1 MTSPVLKSDAYKFSH
16 MLLYPQGT
24 QTVYET
30 LTPRANSFFPWSDK
44 MTAFG
49 YRLFLA
55 RLEEDFNDNFFGLAW
70 ADVDAEVRPAIAE
83 SLGSESVDAI
93 MTKFKELHDL
103 GFLPIKVATLPEGTL
118 VPMQVPVMTI
128 ENTRPEFFWLP
139 GYLETLL
146 LSETFVT
153 STVASVARIF
163 RQIGQK
169 YANLSADDDGY
180 LDFQFHDFSQRG
192 QHGNDASVLSGI
204 AHLTSFKG
212 TDIIQ
217 APAEVHKYYAED
229 NTAFIGGSVLA
240 TEHSVME
247 SVYADVS
254 SSADAQFGFA
264 GDTQVLTPNGWTS
277 LLEVDDTDEVFQ
289 VSDSGFGSF
298 APIIK
303 LNKSHYEGEMIHWTG
318 HDDKI
323 NSLVSPNNYIS
334 VVRPSRTNR
343 NEEKLEKIQSKV
355 ANPGNRYTYQRT
367 SAPKAGGIDHL
378 TPLDQLKIAFQA
390 DGAKTQR
397 YKALVFSFAKER
409 KIERLTGI
417 LEKLGYN
424 YRTTPAPSS
433 ANQPNRK
440 DQTRFSI
447 DLPSDVVVENDL
459 SWIDLSNKSHIWLKE
474 FLTEISQWD
483 SSNTHTHFQYF
494 SNNPLN
500 VDIVE
505 RAAVMA
511 GYYVRQGL
519 TTYDNPN
526 HKTTYYVTVVYNNIL
541 HGQLRQKESIEYA
554 DEIVSISVPS
564 GNILTKYG
572 SATMVLPD
580 NTDNYR
586 EQSYI
591 NQLESYRALIKT
603 TPNGI
608 LSIVSDTYDY
618 WEVVNQVLPALKD
631 DVLAR
636 NGKVV
641 IRPDSDTELV
651 SHTLDML
658 VLTTNGWEP
667 FGDREGE
674 LIVLPTGNIITK
686 DGLAPFMPATDDIDA
701 TSELILATMYSMADT
716 FGVTVNSKGY
726 MVLNSHIGILHGE
739 GVTLDTIDGYLETI
753 TKAGFSAENIVFGVG
768 AYVYSVLVSRDS
780 FGQALKATSVTIN
793 GTEKAVFKNPKTA
806 SEGFKKSRKGRVQVV
821 REQGELVVHD
831 GFTAETIPDDNLLQ
845 VVYDEGFVSDKPSFD
860 ELRAIIKR
868 S

>member
-30 LTPRANSFFPWSDK
+30 LTPRANSFFPWNDK

-70 ADVDAEVRPAIAE
+70 ADVDAEVRPAIVE

-169 YANLSADDDGY
+169 YADLSADNDGY

-192 QHGNDASVLSGI
+192 QHGNDASVLSGV

-217 APAEVHKYYAED
+217 APAEVHKHYAED

-247 SVYADVS
+247 AY
-254 SSADAQFGFA
+254 G
-264 GDTQVLTPNGWTS
+264 T
-277 LLEVDDTDEVFQ
+277 
-289 VSDSGFGSF
+289 
-298 APIIK
+298 
-303 LNKSHYEGEMIHWTG
+303 
-318 HDDKI
+318 
-323 NSLVSPNNYIS
+323 
-334 VVRPSRTNR
+334 
-343 NEEKLEKIQSKV
+343 
-355 ANPGNRYTYQRT
+355 
-367 SAPKAGGIDHL
+367 
-378 TPLDQLKIAFQA
+378 DQLEA
-390 DGAKTQR
+390 
-397 YKALVFSFAKER
+397 
-409 KIERLTGI
+409 
-417 LEKLGYN
+417 
-424 YRTTPAPSS
+424 
-433 ANQPNRK
+433 
-440 DQTRFSI
+440 
-447 DLPSDVVVENDL
+447 
-459 SWIDLSNKSHIWLKE
+459 
-474 FLTEISQWD
+474 
-483 SSNTHTHFQYF
+483 
-494 SNNPLN
+494 
-500 VDIVE
+500 
-505 RAAVMA
+505 
-511 GYYVRQGL
+511 
-519 TTYDNPN
+519 
-526 HKTTYYVTVVYNNIL
+526 
-541 HGQLRQKESIEYA
+541 
-554 DEIVSISVPS
+554 
-564 GNILTKYG
+564 
-572 SATMVLPD
+572 
-580 NTDNYR
+580 
-586 EQSYI
+586 
-591 NQLESYRALIKT
+591 YRALIKT

-651 SHTLDML
+651 SYTSDML
-658 VLTTNGWEP
+658 ALTTNGWEP
-667 FGDREGE
+667 FGDHVGE

-686 DGLAPFMPATDDIDA
+686 DGLAPFMPATSDIDT

-831 GFTAETIPDDNLLQ
+831 GFTAETVPADNLLQ